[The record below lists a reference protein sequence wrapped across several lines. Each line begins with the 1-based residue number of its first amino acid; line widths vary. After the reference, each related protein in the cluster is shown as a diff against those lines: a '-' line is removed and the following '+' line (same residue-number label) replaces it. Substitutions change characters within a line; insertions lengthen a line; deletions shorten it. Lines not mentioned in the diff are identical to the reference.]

1 MIHPSERWLLLS
13 HVWLFATPW
22 LQSTRLPCSSPYPRA
37 CSNLCPL
44 SWWCHPFISS
54 SVVLFPS
61 CLQSFPASV
70 SFPMSQ
76 LFALGSQSIG
86 AAVSASVLLM
96 NIQGWFP
103 LGLTVLFSLQSKR
116 LSRVLS
122 NTTVQKHRFFSVQPS
137 LWSNTHIHTWLLEE
151 PKLWQKSNVSAF

>member
-1 MIHPSERWLLLS
+1 MVVAQLLS

-70 SFPMSQ
+70 SFPTSQ

-137 LWSNTHIHTWLLEE
+137 LWSNTHIHTWLREE